1 MKKIY
6 LLSLI
11 VFAFSFT
18 TDAQIIDDNFESYNL
33 GPMVNQNPTVWR
45 TWSDGYVSAESIT
58 VVNDQANSPSQ
69 SGYIGAGPGPQDAV
83 LDLGNQTSGDYTLT
97 WEMYIPA
104 GATAYFNIQGTL
116 PSGTVSGVF
125 NSPNLVFNNTQS
137 ANGTPGLG
145 GAYADMADDNPVF
158 SWTYPEDQWF
168 TVEIYFDVDLTNWTM
183 TVDGTQLATQLFATD
198 NVLGGIDF
206 YAIDAN
212 NEYWI
217 DDVYFDQ
224 GTLSTNDLTATS
236 FKVYPNPVVDN
247 LNIQSN
253 EPVKT
258 VSIYNVLGKLVHQ
271 SSPNT
276 VSPSLDMGAY
286 NSGIY
291 FVEVT
296 IGNSTRTVKV
306 IK

>member
-6 LLSLI
+6 LLTFI
-11 VFAFSFT
+11 VAVFSVST
-18 TDAQIIDDNFESYNL
+18 NAQIIDDSFETYNL
-33 GPMVNQNPTVWR
+33 GPMEDQNPTVWR
-45 TWSDGYVSAESIT
+45 TWSDGYVAAESIT
-58 VVNDQANSPSQ
+58 VVNDQANTGSQ

-83 LDLGNQTSGDYTLT
+83 LDLGNLGSGDYTLR
-97 WEMYIPA
+97 WQMYIPA
-104 GATAYFNIQGTL
+104 GATGYFNIQGTI
-116 PSGTVSGVF
+116 PAGTMAGVF

-137 ANGTPGLG
+137 TSGAPGLG
-145 GAYADMADDNPVF
+145 GAYPNIDDADPAY
-158 SWTYPEDQWF
+158 SWSYPEDEWF
-168 TVEIYFDVDLTNWTM
+168 TVKIYFDIDATTWTM
-183 TVDGTQLATQLFATD
+183 TVDGTELAPQLFDAD

-206 YAIDAN
+206 FAIDAN

-217 DDVYFDQ
+217 DDVYFDE
-224 GTLSTNDLTATS
+224 GTLSSNDLAATS
-236 FKVYPNPVVDN
+236 FQVYPNPVVDN

-276 VSPSLDMGAY
+276 VSPSIDMGAY
-286 NSGIY
+286 KSGVY

-296 IGNSTRTVKV
+296 IGDSTKTVKV